1 LKDPPPKDLGHG
13 FRVIANLIIWSSDA
27 VTQVPVSS
35 LYRNGGNWA
44 VFKMED
50 GRAKVTAV
58 EIGHMTDRRAEILSG
73 LTDGDQVLLYPGD
86 ALEDGS
92 LIADRAAAD

>member
-1 LKDPPPKDLGHG
+1 M
-13 FRVIANLIIWSSDA
+13 
-27 VTQVPVSS
+27 QVPVSS

-50 GRAKVTAV
+50 GRAKVTEV

-73 LTDGDQVLLYPGD
+73 LTDGDRVLLYPSD

-92 LIADRAAAD
+92 LIADRALAD